1 MKLEDAVKLV
11 KDHIEIG
18 FKMIKE
24 GWADGETYQI
34 PHAVE
39 TVLKEMEKRAD
50 VVRCKD
56 CKHYSNR
63 EVGWC
68 EFHSHFDKN
77 MEDWNAFNDDDYC
90 SYGEISDDRK
100 ID

>member
-1 MKLEDAVKLV
+1 MKLSDAVETAKF
-11 KDHIEIG
+11 HIEIG
-18 FKMIKE
+18 FKMIEE
-24 GWADGETYQI
+24 GFADNETYQV
-34 PHAVE
+34 PHAINM
-39 TVLKEMEKRAD
+39 VLEEMEKRVD

-77 MEDWNAFNDDDYC
+77 MEDWNAFDENDFC
-90 SYGEISDDRK
+90 SYGELSNAK
-100 ID
+100 ITD